1 MQSRKEQLK
10 GGATLALCA
19 MIWGVAFVAQS
30 AGMEHV
36 GPCTF
41 NAVRNFIACIAL
53 LPVIFLSG
61 RFKRREEETAA
72 AGKNSRQLLGGG
84 ILCGLFLCAAS
95 LLQQIGIQYTTAGK
109 AGFLTALYIVIVP
122 LLGIFLGRLPGVK
135 VWMGVVLSL
144 LGVYLLSVKD
154 GFSISGG
161 DALVIICAVLFSF
174 HILVVDKVS
183 PKVDGVRL
191 SWIQFFVSAVLSLV
205 FALIWEKPQLSAIL
219 AAWLPLLYTGVLSS
233 GVGYTL
239 QILGQRKASPTVA
252 SLILSLESVFAALA
266 GWALKN
272 EALAPK
278 ELLGCCL
285 VFAAVVLAQLP
296 SRKRTT

>member
-72 AGKNSRQLLGGG
+72 AEKNSRQLLGGG

>member
-1 MQSRKEQLK
+1 MQNRKEQLK
-10 GGATLALCA
+10 GSGMLALCA

-53 LPVIFLSG
+53 LPVLFLS
-61 RFKRREEETAA
+61 RRLKKPGEGDVPAPEN
-72 AGKNSRQLLGGG
+72 KKLLLGGG
-84 ILCGLFLCAAS
+84 VLCGLFLCAAS
-95 LLQQIGIQYTTAGK
+95 LLQQVGIQYTTAGK

-135 VWMGVVLSL
+135 VWLGVVLSL
-144 LGVYLLSVKD
+144 LGVYLLSVKE
-154 GFSISGG
+154 GFSVSGG
-161 DALVIICAVLFSF
+161 DALVIACAVLFSF
-174 HILVVDKVS
+174 HILVVDKIS
-183 PKVDGVRL
+183 PRVDGVML

-205 FALIWEKPQLSAIL
+205 FALIWEKPRLPSIF

-296 SRKRTT
+296 SRKKTG